1 MVKIT
6 EQQQQQQQECEQQGN
21 LDLIFPE
28 TNRHF
33 PF

>member
-6 EQQQQQQQECEQQGN
+6 EQQQQRQECELQGN

-28 TNRHF
+28 TNRPF